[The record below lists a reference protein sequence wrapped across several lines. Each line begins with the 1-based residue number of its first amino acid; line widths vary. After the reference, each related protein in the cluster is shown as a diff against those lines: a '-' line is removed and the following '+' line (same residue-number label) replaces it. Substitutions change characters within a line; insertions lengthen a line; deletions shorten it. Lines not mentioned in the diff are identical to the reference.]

1 MEVSEALQVADDD
14 LQEDELVTV
23 GRSPSLALVL
33 EHLQTKVQIHFNKE
47 KIPRQLINLLL

>member
-33 EHLQTKVQIHFNKE
+33 EHLQTKVQIHYNE
-47 KIPRQLINLLL
+47 EQISRQLINLLL